1 MSIRGKRIFL
11 TGGAGF
17 IGATLVGR
25 LVNDNEI
32 VVYDNF
38 ERDSLSSKPYAN
50 HQHLCKITG
59 DVLDLDG
66 LTRAMAGADLAI
78 HMAAIAGVDTVIKN
92 LTATMR
98 VNLLGTYNFL
108 EAARTLSRCERVV
121 TFSTSEV
128 FGTYAYRVTEG
139 DTVTTGA
146 VGEAR
151 WTYAVSKLAGEH
163 LTYAYFREYGF
174 PAVTIRPFNVYGP
187 GQIGEGAI
195 HVFVTRALRGEDLV
209 IHGDGDQIRSWIY
222 IDDMVD
228 GLLLAMEKPEAV
240 GESFNIGNPRGT
252 ITINGLAELVVAVTS
267 CPSKVVHVPR
277 LAADVELRIPSI
289 EKARRLLGFS
299 PQVDLKDGIGRTV
312 RWYQGRVENGGR

>member
-17 IGATLVGR
+17 IGATLVGC

-32 VVYDNF
+32 IVYDNF
-38 ERDSLSSKPYAN
+38 ERDSLSSKPYVN
-50 HQHLCKITG
+50 HSNLRKITG

-66 LTRAMAGADLAI
+66 LTRAIAGADLAI

-92 LTATMR
+92 LAATMR

-108 EAARTLSRCERVV
+108 EVARTLSRCERVV

-163 LTYAYFREYGF
+163 LTYAYFREYGI

-187 GQIGEGAI
+187 GQVGEGAI

-222 IDDMVD
+222 IDDMID
-228 GLLLAMEKPEAV
+228 GLLLAMEKLEAV

-252 ITINGLAELVVAVTS
+252 ITINGLAELVVAVTG
-267 CPSKVVHVPR
+267 CPSKVVHIPR
-277 LAADVELRIPSI
+277 QAVDVELRIPSI

-312 RWYQGRVENGGR
+312 AWYQDRVENGRR